1 MICRKEGN
9 KMPQFTNQASISY
22 NGITVNSNIVTGEI
36 TQVLSATK
44 TATVDNYRDGDII
57 TYVVSIQ
64 NSGTIPYTGL
74 TVADNLGEY
83 AFGTGTRAPLTY
95 TGDPI
100 LYFINGRLQA
110 SPAVTAG
117 PPLTITGISV
127 PAGQSA
133 ELIYRTRLNEFA
145 PLGTDGAINNVATI
159 TGGGLSEPITAEE
172 SVTANTEPN
181 LSIFKDLT
189 PATVVENGPITYTFV
204 IQNTGAEEADAAD
217 AIVLSDTFNPILNA
231 PIEVTLNGVVLTEA
245 GNYTY
250 NPATGE
256 FATTAGIITV
266 PAATYTQNPDTG
278 EFTVTPGV
286 ATVTVSGT
294 I

>member
-1 MICRKEGN
+1 MA
-9 KMPQFTNQASISY
+9 QFTNQASISY

-44 TATVDNYRDGDII
+44 TSTVQSYRDGDIL

-64 NSGTIPYTGL
+64 NSGAISYTGL
-74 TVADNLGEY
+74 TVTDDLGAY
-83 AFGTGTRAPLTY
+83 AFGTGTVVPLTY
-95 TGDPI
+95 TGDPV
-100 LYFINGRLQA
+100 LYYVNGRLQA

-117 PPLTITGISV
+117 PPLVITGINV

-133 ELIYRTRLNEFA
+133 ELIYRAKLNSFA
-145 PLGTDGAINNVATI
+145 PLGTGGTIDNTATI
-159 TGGGLSEPITAEE
+159 TGGGLSEPITADE

-181 LSIFKDLT
+181 LSIFKDIN
-189 PATVVENGPITYTFV
+189 PATVVENGPISYTFV

-217 AIVLSDTFNPILNA
+217 AIILSDTFNPILDS
-231 PIEVTLNGVVLTEA
+231 PIEVTLNGAVLPEG

-250 NPATGE
+250 NPDTGE

-266 PAATYTQNPDTG
+266 PAATYTQDTDTG

-286 ATVTVSGT
+286 TIVTVSGT